1 LIHLHRNLLGVEPSQ
16 YARPVGVL
24 VSLAAVLAVPTDLHG
39 GVTAVFAVAVL
50 AAVTAVLLAVA
61 TQAARPPRL
70 SWSAL
75 RSAARQRSEQTIF
88 LRLRDPDAAG
98 RPQPR
103 APAVQ
108 PTAG

>member
-1 LIHLHRNLLGVEPSQ
+1 M
-16 YARPVGVL
+16 GVL
-24 VSLAAVLAVPTDLHG
+24 VSLVTVLAVLTDLSG
-39 GVTAVFAVAVL
+39 GTTAALAVAAL

-75 RSAARQRSEQTIF
+75 RSATRQRSEQTIF

>member
-1 LIHLHRNLLGVEPSQ
+1 M
-16 YARPVGVL
+16 GVL
-24 VSLAAVLAVPTDLHG
+24 VSLVTVLAVLTDLSG
-39 GVTAVFAVAVL
+39 GTTAALAVAAL
-50 AAVTAVLLAVA
+50 AAVTAVLAVA
-61 TQAARPPRL
+61 TRAARPPRL

-75 RSAARQRSEQTIF
+75 RSATRQRSEQTIF

>member
-1 LIHLHRNLLGVEPSQ
+1 M
-16 YARPVGVL
+16 GVL
-24 VSLAAVLAVPTDLHG
+24 VSLATVLAVPTDLPG
-39 GVTAVFAVAVL
+39 GTTAALAVAAL

-61 TQAARPPRL
+61 SQAAQPPRP
-70 SWSAL
+70 SWPAL
-75 RSAARQRSEQTIF
+75 RAATRQRSEQTIF
-88 LRLRDPDAAG
+88 LRLRDPDTAG

>member
-1 LIHLHRNLLGVEPSQ
+1 M
-16 YARPVGVL
+16 GVL
-24 VSLAAVLAVPTDLHG
+24 VSLVTVLAVLTDLSGGPTASLAVLAT
-39 GVTAVFAVAVL
+39 VAAL

-61 TQAARPPRL
+61 TRAARPPRL

-75 RSAARQRSEQTIF
+75 RSATRQRSEQTIF

>member
-1 LIHLHRNLLGVEPSQ
+1 MGLLAGSL
-16 YARPVGVL
+16 VG
-24 VSLAAVLAVPTDLHG
+24 
-39 GVTAVFAVAVL
+39 VFAVPASLPGGTAATLALAVL
-50 AAVTAVLLAVA
+50 VAATALLLSIAA
-61 TQAARPPRL
+61 QAARPPVL
-70 SWSAL
+70 SWPAL
-75 RSAARQRSEQTIF
+75 RAATRKRSEQTIF